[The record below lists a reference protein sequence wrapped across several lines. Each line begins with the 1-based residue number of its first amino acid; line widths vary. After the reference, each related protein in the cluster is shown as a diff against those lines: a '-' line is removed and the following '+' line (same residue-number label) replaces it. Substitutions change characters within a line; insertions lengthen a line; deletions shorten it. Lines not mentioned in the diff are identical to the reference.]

1 MSDRTINFGES
12 ETEATYQIQDTD
24 STGGGN
30 FVVAKDTNANT
41 VLLQY
46 DPDTDSWEY
55 AADVDMNGGNVSAVG
70 SLTADSVNTEKA
82 TIGRLSSDRYVHAD
96 DFDTL
101 QEANDFAD
109 NEGLGGV
116 YAPGDYDSVVATV
129 NIVGHPL
136 EPCRVSGGP
145 DDVALTIEG
154 GTRFAYIS
162 SDVDDSSTDIAAI
175 NNNTVNLWQCR
186 FAGDADNAI
195 VVNEDEV
202 DITNCKFRS
211 FQFDG
216 DDIVLNGDQCLV
228 DSIGLRNTGQT
239 PTIVDNGSGNRI
251 GDVV

>member
-1 MSDRTINFGES
+1 MADGEINRNGATIRIDDDGGVQVEPADGQEVEYTGPDRG
-12 ETEATYQIQDTD
+12 TD
-24 STGGGN
+24 
-30 FVVAKDTNANT
+30 AIR
-41 VLLQY
+41 
-46 DPDTDSWEY
+46 
-55 AADVDMNGGNVSAVG
+55 
-70 SLTADSVNTEKA
+70 DSVNTEKA

-136 EPCRVSGGP
+136 EPCEVSGGP

-162 SDVDDSSTDIAAI
+162 SDVGDSSTDIAAI